1 MAASLAALVL
11 LVLFATLVVLLVG
24 AAVRTAVSEIR
35 SRVATISRIE
45 AKLDVLLKEAH
56 IDFDPYPNVQ
66 PDIIEALQKGQK
78 IEAIKMY
85 RQSTPG
91 AYGFRQAKEFIEAVQ
106 RRTGV

>member
-1 MAASLAALVL
+1 
-11 LVLFATLVVLLVG
+11 
-24 AAVRTAVSEIR
+24 
-35 SRVATISRIE
+35 
-45 AKLDVLLKEAH
+45 
-56 IDFDPYPNVQ
+56 VQ

-91 AYGFRQAKEFIEAVQ
+91 VGLRQAKEFIEAVQ

>member
-1 MAASLAALVL
+1 MEYFGMVL

-24 AAVRTAVSEIR
+24 AAVRTVVSEIR

-66 PDIIEALQKGQK
+66 PGIIDALQKGQK

-91 AYGFRQAKEFIEAVQ
+91 VGLKQAKEFIEAVQ
-106 RRTGV
+106 RRAGV